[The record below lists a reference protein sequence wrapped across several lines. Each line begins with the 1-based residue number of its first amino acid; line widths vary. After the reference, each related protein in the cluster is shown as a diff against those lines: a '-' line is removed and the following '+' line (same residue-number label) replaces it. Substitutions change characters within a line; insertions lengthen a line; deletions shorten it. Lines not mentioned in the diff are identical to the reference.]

1 VISVVVLTFDEE
13 INIERCLRSVRFSD
27 DVLVVDSGSRDR
39 TVERAT
45 ALGARVLHRPFDD
58 FASQRNF
65 AMECGA
71 LRHPWVL
78 HLDADEE
85 ATPALVD
92 ELRSIAAQAAPP
104 AAIWKVPSRLLLDGA
119 WLRHSGMYPSYQVRF
134 GRREVLR
141 FVQHG
146 HGQREAPGSGP
157 VGTIQAPLDHHNF
170 SKGIADWLR
179 RHVRYAAD
187 EAAQAAGERFA
198 LRDWPLLFST
208 DPTTRRRALKSL
220 SYRMPFRPSLRFLY
234 VYLLRRGFLDGV
246 AGYRYARLLATYESM
261 IECLRSANIGQQVS
275 NARHSGVGRDPDR
288 K

>member
-1 VISVVVLTFDEE
+1 
-13 INIERCLRSVRFSD
+13 
-27 DVLVVDSGSRDR
+27 
-39 TVERAT
+39 
-45 ALGARVLHRPFDD
+45 
-58 FASQRNF
+58 
-65 AMECGA
+65 MECGA
-71 LRHPWVL
+71 LRYPWVL

-85 ATPALVD
+85 ATPELLD
-92 ELRSIAAQAAPP
+92 ELRSIAAQTAPP

-220 SYRMPFRPSLRFLY
+220 SYRLPFRASLRFLY

-246 AGYRYARLLATYESM
+246 AGYRYGRLLATYESM
-261 IECLRSANIGQQVS
+261 IECLRFANIGQQPP
-275 NARHSGVGRDPDR
+275 NARHPGEGRDPGR